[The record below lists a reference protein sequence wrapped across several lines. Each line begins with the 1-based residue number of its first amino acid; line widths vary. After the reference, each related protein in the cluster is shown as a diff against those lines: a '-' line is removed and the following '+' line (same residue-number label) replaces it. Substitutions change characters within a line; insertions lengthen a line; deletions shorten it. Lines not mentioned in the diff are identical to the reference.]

1 MDAEP
6 HPQHQHP
13 AILPHHLARE
23 CLPGGGFPRPQLSR
37 EGKEQIHSSASG
49 SASSVRSDE
58 PPRPALD
65 RLSPDVP
72 RRAAL
77 ARLVGQVERV
87 YGVVDQLVREN
98 KLLEAKVQQLREMQ
112 QRAKL

>member
-1 MDAEP
+1 MP
-6 HPQHQHP
+6 
-13 AILPHHLARE
+13 
-23 CLPGGGFPRPQLSR
+23 
-37 EGKEQIHSSASG
+37 SG

-72 RRAAL
+72 WRAAL
-77 ARLVGQVERV
+77 ACLVGQVERV